1 LNCHHVF
8 AARYGGGDSE
18 TDVFYRR
25 APIGNREVAMSH
37 QAELRV
43 DVEAAKALIDW
54 KSMFADEVT
63 AHARR
68 LAAESSHPERVTLL
82 QYREAAQ
89 IAVRSLSTVILD
101 EGASSGDQ
109 KAA

>member
-1 LNCHHVF
+1 VSQKTDF
-8 AARYGGGDSE
+8 RIDIDAA
-18 TDVFYRR
+18 
-25 APIGNREVAMSH
+25 N
-37 QAELRV
+37 ELIR
-43 DVEAAKALIDW
+43 W
-54 KSMFADEVT
+54 KSLFADEVT

-68 LAAESSHPERVTLL
+68 LSAESNHPEHATLL

-89 IAVRSLSTVILD
+89 IAVRSLSVAILD